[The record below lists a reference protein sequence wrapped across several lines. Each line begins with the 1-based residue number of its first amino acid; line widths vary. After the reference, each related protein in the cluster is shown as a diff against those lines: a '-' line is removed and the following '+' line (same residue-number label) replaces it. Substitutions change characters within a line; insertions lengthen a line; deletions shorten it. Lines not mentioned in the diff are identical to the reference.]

1 MKLEG
6 LSICGYNR
14 VKPSGTPTPA
24 SNPATAAQLEPGY
37 FWATPEDVTQ
47 VAQLAARAFLEYR
60 RWSPTRR
67 ADLLSRIAGLIEASA
82 SALVERA
89 HQETAL
95 LPARLQSEIARTCG
109 QLRLCASLLQEGWWL
124 DARIDHGNPERKP
137 LPKPDVRS
145 MLVPLGPVAV
155 FSSSNFPFA
164 FSVAGGDTAS
174 ALAAGCPVI
183 VKPHQG
189 HLGASE
195 MVGIIVQQAAAECHA
210 PDGVF
215 SLLFGPGRDVGTTL
229 VKHPLIK
236 AVGFTGSR
244 AGGRALMDAAA
255 ARSEPIPVYAEMGS
269 INPVFLLPGALQQR
283 AAALAAGLHASV
295 TLGVGQFCTN
305 PGLVFIEHEPAAERR
320 SESGGRRA
328 EVGLPISDLRLQ
340 TSGFLQSLESLMA
353 ATPPGTMLTQ
363 SIHSEY
369 NAGVDK
375 FSRTPGVRR
384 VSGKREAQGA
394 FKKKLKNS
402 KTEKLKNTKA
412 FSFSVF
418 QFSAL
423 AYPAL
428 FVTDAETFLSHHTLM
443 DEVFGPS
450 TLVVQCGSRSQ
461 MLAAAQELEGQLTAT
476 VHGTPEDF
484 AANADL
490 LAILETK
497 VGRLV
502 CNGFPTG
509 VEVCHA
515 MTHGG
520 PYPATADG
528 RSTSVGTRA
537 IERFVRPLCYQN
549 APDAA
554 LPDELKESNPL
565 GIWRLVD
572 GKREQGRGG

>member
-24 SNPATAAQLEPGY
+24 SNPATAA
-37 FWATPEDVTQ
+37 
-47 VAQLAARAFLEYR
+47 
-60 RWSPTRR
+60 
-67 ADLLSRIAGLIEASA
+67 
-82 SALVERA
+82 
-89 HQETAL
+89 

-109 QLRLCASLLQEGWWL
+109 QLRLFASLLQEGWWL

-137 LPKPDVRS
+137 LPQPDVRS

-215 SLLFGPGRDVGTTL
+215 SLLFGPGRDVGIAL

-269 INPVFLLPGALQQR
+269 VNPVFLLPGALQQR
-283 AAALAAGLHASV
+283 AAALATGLHASV

-328 EVGLPISDLRLQ
+328 EVGLPISDLRIQ

-384 VSGKREAQGA
+384 VSGKRKALS
-394 FKKKLKNS
+394 KKS
-402 KTEKLKNTKA
+402 
-412 FSFSVF
+412 
-418 QFSAL
+418 
-423 AYPAL
+423 
-428 FVTDAETFLSHHTLM
+428 
-443 DEVFGPS
+443 
-450 TLVVQCGSRSQ
+450 
-461 MLAAAQELEGQLTAT
+461 
-476 VHGTPEDF
+476 
-484 AANADL
+484 
-490 LAILETK
+490 
-497 VGRLV
+497 
-502 CNGFPTG
+502 
-509 VEVCHA
+509 
-515 MTHGG
+515 
-520 PYPATADG
+520 
-528 RSTSVGTRA
+528 
-537 IERFVRPLCYQN
+537 
-549 APDAA
+549 
-554 LPDELKESNPL
+554 
-565 GIWRLVD
+565 
-572 GKREQGRGG
+572 